1 MENYI
6 TSEIAKGNLEFDSN
20 YPGGA
25 YYDRTTDTYY
35 NRSGEQ
41 LRDMS
46 EYDPFSEG
54 YTPFGDE

>member
-41 LRDMS
+41 LG
-46 EYDPFSEG
+46 G
-54 YTPFGDE
+54 YSP